1 MPRRLIINAALLLGL
16 GHTAPALAEE
26 NPNAERGTL
35 SLIYENDT
43 FAATDRNYTNG
54 VKLSVLSTNL
64 RAFDSDTVPGPLRTL
79 SRALR
84 PLMSDDAIPKLAPK
98 WLKYDKQVRGISLF
112 NLLYSFYLFFI
123 NRSSSSMAT
132 SKSQLLRILMKTTES
147 ESASSTTT
155 LMTIQSTSLRAEWKI
170 VASLREYF

>member
-1 MPRRLIINAALLLGL
+1 MYPDFSLEKTTSIQETVNPALLSSLREGNPL
-16 GHTAPALAEE
+16 KLTGVPQRKPQE
-26 NPNAERGTL
+26 N
-35 SLIYENDT
+35 
-43 FAATDRNYTNG
+43 
-54 VKLSVLSTNL
+54 
-64 RAFDSDTVPGPLRTL
+64 
-79 SRALR
+79 
-84 PLMSDDAIPKLAPK
+84 DAIPKIAPK